1 MSGSVNLSNLRTPD
15 SLKLSGLMRQNP
27 SSKHIFYVPGWF
39 IPLPP
44 LVNSEQK
51 MTVLGSTESATKGRP
66 CPRLDRHPAA
76 RASVTFAPD
85 ARPNHVATPRNS
97 SNWEICATST
107 TEENVA
113 SKIVRILNISR
124 GVFILWRTWLPVL
137 QKHQFNISHDR
148 FRCGANWAQKKW
160 EPYIALPTRKAI
172 SQH

>member
-27 SSKHIFYVPGWF
+27 SSKHIFYVPGW
-39 IPLPP
+39 LSYSPP

-51 MTVLGSTESATKGRP
+51 MTVLGSTQSATKGRP

-76 RASVTFAPD
+76 RASVTFAPG

-113 SKIVRILNISR
+113 SKSKNPEHI
-124 GVFILWRTWLPVL
+124 P
-137 QKHQFNISHDR
+137 
-148 FRCGANWAQKKW
+148 RCFHLMADLA
-160 EPYIALPTRKAI
+160 ACPTEASI
-172 SQH
+172 QYFT